1 VLDVGAA
8 NEYQWNTGDSTAT
21 ITVTKTGTYA
31 ATATNQGGCAGTDSV
46 SIDVQPLP
54 QVSVSPDDTTI
65 CRNDSVELQASGGAT
80 YQWAPHHSL
89 SDSNSAKTMAYADS
103 SEEYVV
109 TATDTN
115 GCEAT
120 DTTNVKVD
128 PLPAVPTITQ
138 HTDTLT
144 TGQGYAG
151 YQWFYNSA
159 PLPDDTTY
167 QHVAQ
172 QSGVYEVAVANQYGC
187 TRMSD
192 TANVALTGIAY
203 EANARTIRV
212 YPNPT
217 NGKLIADINLEEP
230 ASPTMKVVDVL
241 GRRITEI
248 QTAENTASY
257 TGVFDLSQKAPG
269 VYYLVVEA
277 KDKDWL
283 KVEKVVVSH

>member
-1 VLDVGAA
+1 
-8 NEYQWNTGDSTAT
+8 
-21 ITVTKTGTYA
+21 
-31 ATATNQGGCAGTDSV
+31 
-46 SIDVQPLP
+46 
-54 QVSVSPDDTTI
+54 
-65 CRNDSVELQASGGAT
+65 
-80 YQWAPHHSL
+80 
-89 SDSNSAKTMAYADS
+89 
-103 SEEYVV
+103 
-109 TATDTN
+109 
-115 GCEAT
+115 
-120 DTTNVKVD
+120 
-128 PLPAVPTITQ
+128 
-138 HTDTLT
+138 
-144 TGQGYAG
+144 
-151 YQWFYNSA
+151 
-159 PLPDDTTY
+159 
-167 QHVAQ
+167 VAQ

-203 EANARTIRV
+203 EANDRTIRV

-230 ASPTMKVVDVL
+230 ASLTMKVVDVL

-248 QTAENTASY
+248 RTAENTASY